1 MRTNNDYVT
10 QLRADY
16 IDIQIF
22 QYEVTILNHHSEMS
36 EVISEVTI
44 DRAVLTS
51 IETREHSQRIKN
63 INSNML

>member
-1 MRTNNDYVT
+1 MLTNNDYVT
-10 QLRADY
+10 QLREDY

-22 QYEVTILNHHSEMS
+22 QYEVTIFNHHSEMS

-51 IETREHSQRIKN
+51 IETGEHSQRIKN